1 MVSRAVRELL
11 LSCADNNN
19 VVWRFYMFEKVVSLD
34 RLEQAVSL
42 FGSIDENIKLVE
54 KYFDVEVITRGSEMK
69 IVGDVENVS
78 KAGRAVDSLLTLINK
93 GEPLTE
99 QNVRYVISLVND
111 GNEDKVSAIGG
122 DCVCITSKGKPI
134 KPKTLGQKRY
144 VEAIRSDTV
153 VFGVGP
159 AGTGKTYLAV
169 AMAVAAFRNKEV
181 NRIIL
186 TRPAVEAG
194 EKLGFLPGDLQSK
207 VDPYLRPL
215 YDALFDMLGAES
227 FQKYQERGSIEV
239 APLAYMRGRTL
250 DDSFIILDEAQNTT
264 PEQMKMFL
272 TRMGFNSKVVV
283 TGDITQI
290 DLPDGKRSGLVEV
303 IKILK
308 KIEGIETVHFTE
320 KDVVR
325 HKLVQDIVKAYEKF
339 EEGKKKYERK
349 G

>member
-1 MVSRAVRELL
+1 MAVIKKGGGLILYEQII
-11 LSCADNNN
+11 N
-19 VVWRFYMFEKVVSLD
+19 VD
-34 RLEQAVSL
+34 RMEQAVSL
-42 FGSIDENIKLVE
+42 FGSFDENIKMIESQFGVA
-54 KYFDVEVITRGSEMK
+54 VVSRGSELK
-69 IVGDVENVS
+69 VTGEAENVS
-78 KAGRAVDSLLTLINK
+78 RAAKAINGLLTLINK
-93 GEPLTE
+93 GETLSE
-99 QNVRYVISLVND
+99 QNVRYVISLVGE
-111 GNEDKVSAIGG
+111 GNEDKLEGMSSDCICISA
-122 DCVCITSKGKPI
+122 KGKPI

-144 VEAIRSDTV
+144 TQAIRDNTI

-169 AMAVAAFRNKEV
+169 AMAVTAFRQKQV

-194 EKLGFLPGDLQSK
+194 EKLGFLPGDLQQK

-227 FQKYQERGSIEV
+227 FQKYQERGAIEV

-264 PEQMKMFL
+264 REQMKMFL
-272 TRMGFNSKVVV
+272 TRLGFNSKMVI
-283 TGDITQI
+283 TGDVTQV
-290 DLPDGKRSGLVEV
+290 DLPDGKKSGLVEV

-308 KIEGIETVHFTE
+308 NIKDIDVIRFSE

-325 HKLVQDIVKAYEKF
+325 HRLVQDIVKAYEKS
-339 EEGKKKYERK
+339 EQRN
-349 G
+349 